1 VDIKINNMKRF
12 LINWKTNLAGVGAL
26 ISCVAQ
32 IVTGHLNEGIGTVIA
47 AIGLFSAKDHNN

>member
-1 VDIKINNMKRF
+1 MKILK
-12 LINWKTNLAGVGAL
+12 NWKTNLAGLGAL
-26 ISCVAQ
+26 ISGVAQ

>member
-1 VDIKINNMKRF
+1 VELKNINIMNLLK
-12 LINWKTNLAGVGAL
+12 NWKTNLAGLGAL
-26 ISCVAQ
+26 ISGVAQ